1 MMRNPVSRRHR
12 APLWATAGLA
22 LLVGLAACT
31 PAEPGPTTSAAT
43 TTSPSATPGAS
54 TTQTPS
60 GGGELPDLTEDQ
72 YPAEVGAWK
81 LERPMGQY
89 VYNNGATRIG
99 ITYTSRDFPVEGV
112 APEASQ
118 VLPEV
123 KCDNS
128 IGWIVCYAELPTQ
141 ERRMIC
147 NDMGSE
153 TDMKKFATACKEIVE
168 GFGEV

>member
-1 MMRNPVSRRHR
+1 MRNPVSRRHR

-60 GGGELPDLTEDQ
+60 GGGELPALTEDQ

-81 LERPMGQY
+81 LERPLGQY
-89 VYNNGATRIG
+89 VYNNGATRIA

-112 APEASQ
+112 APEVTQ

-123 KCDNS
+123 KCDDS
-128 IGWIVCYAELPTQ
+128 IGWIVCYAELPAQ

-153 TDMKKFATACKEIVE
+153 KDMEKFATACKEIVE